1 MNGTNNGN
9 YQLLILYHLLGLK
22 RNHIVT
28 SDNNCNDNSHYIVTM
43 IDMQLKITREIAIIE
58 MYSHVPFRLFSGRL
72 GHIRK
77 GVSTTRAAIEGFMR
91 LI

>member
-1 MNGTNNGN
+1 M
-9 YQLLILYHLLGLK
+9 K
-22 RNHIVT
+22 
-28 SDNNCNDNSHYIVTM
+28 
-43 IDMQLKITREIAIIE
+43 DMQLKITCEIVIME

-77 GVSTTRAAIEGFMR
+77 GVSTTRAAIEVFTR